1 MTLRKKTLLII
12 AGTFYGVIILL
23 FFLSRN
29 ILLESFVRLEEQ
41 STHQNVERVLSAL
54 SNELSYL
61 ESTTWDWAAWD
72 DTYEFIEDANDEY
85 IQSNLTEGT
94 FIQMRLNLMMF
105 IHSSGRTVF
114 GRAFDFNNEEEIPVP
129 PSLQKHLS
137 TDDLLLTHTDTE
149 SSITGI
155 ILLHESP
162 MLVASCPI
170 LTSEDEGPIRGTL
183 IMGRYLDATEIEWLA
198 ESTYLSLTLHQFTDS
213 PIPPDFQ
220 AVISSLL
227 EETLILVRPLNEQS
241 IAGYTLIRDIYGKPG
256 LVLRVD
262 MPRDIYEQGQASIF
276 YLMLSIVGVGLVFGL
291 ATILLLERQVLSR
304 LSYLNKKVRSI
315 GTSGDISSRVSMHGA
330 DELSDLGATINGML
344 AALQQSESE
353 LRESEERHR
362 AIFEQAA
369 ESIVL
374 VEAETGAL
382 AEFNDRAHEN
392 LGYTR
397 EEFKKLKLP
406 DFEVIESAE
415 EVAKHI
421 EKIIKEGTDVFET
434 KHRTKDGEVRDV
446 QISSR
451 VISIGGRKFV
461 QSMWRDVTERKRAQ
475 QQIER
480 AAQEWRTTF
489 DSISDLVSLH
499 DKDFKILRVN
509 KAFADAF
516 KMKPQEVVGRTCY
529 ELLHDGEKP
538 WPVCP
543 HRKALKTGEPS
554 REEFFEPHLGI
565 HVEVTCSP
573 IFGEEGEVIGS
584 VHIVHDITERKR
596 AEEKLQELYK
606 EEKDLRQELEAEIN
620 KRVEFTRALVH
631 ELKTPITPVLASSEM
646 LLEELKE
653 EHLLGLAQNI
663 CQGAY
668 NLNQRVD
675 ELLDLARGEVGMLRL
690 NPESVD
696 PRQLLQGIVDSVR
709 PVALKNG
716 QSLSFESPSSLPVVW
731 ADEDRLRQVVL
742 NLINNAFKFTPAGG
756 KITLRAKEDGVNL
769 IVEVQDTGCGI
780 SEEERQWLFEP
791 YHQLESDRARLSGL
805 GLGLSLA
812 KKLVELH
819 GGEIWVK
826 SQKGKGSTFSFS
838 IPLEAA
844 GRGEKSVEKSK

>member
-1 MTLRKKTLLII
+1 
-12 AGTFYGVIILL
+12 
-23 FFLSRN
+23 
-29 ILLESFVRLEEQ
+29 
-41 STHQNVERVLSAL
+41 
-54 SNELSYL
+54 
-61 ESTTWDWAAWD
+61 
-72 DTYEFIEDANDEY
+72 
-85 IQSNLTEGT
+85 
-94 FIQMRLNLMMF
+94 
-105 IHSSGRTVF
+105 
-114 GRAFDFNNEEEIPVP
+114 
-129 PSLQKHLS
+129 
-137 TDDLLLTHTDTE
+137 
-149 SSITGI
+149 
-155 ILLHESP
+155 
-162 MLVASCPI
+162 
-170 LTSEDEGPIRGTL
+170 
-183 IMGRYLDATEIEWLA
+183 
-198 ESTYLSLTLHQFTDS
+198 
-213 PIPPDFQ
+213 
-220 AVISSLL
+220 
-227 EETLILVRPLNEQS
+227 
-241 IAGYTLIRDIYGKPG
+241 
-256 LVLRVD
+256 
-262 MPRDIYEQGQASIF
+262 
-276 YLMLSIVGVGLVFGL
+276 
-291 ATILLLERQVLSR
+291 
-304 LSYLNKKVRSI
+304 
-315 GTSGDISSRVSMHGA
+315 
-330 DELSDLGATINGML
+330 
-344 AALQQSESE
+344 
-353 LRESEERHR
+353 
-362 AIFEQAA
+362 
-369 ESIVL
+369 
-374 VEAETGAL
+374 
-382 AEFNDRAHEN
+382 
-392 LGYTR
+392 
-397 EEFKKLKLP
+397 
-406 DFEVIESAE
+406 
-415 EVAKHI
+415 
-421 EKIIKEGTDVFET
+421 
-434 KHRTKDGEVRDV
+434 
-446 QISSR
+446 
-451 VISIGGRKFV
+451 
-461 QSMWRDVTERKRAQ
+461 
-475 QQIER
+475 
-480 AAQEWRTTF
+480 
-489 DSISDLVSLH
+489 
-499 DKDFKILRVN
+499 
-509 KAFADAF
+509 
-516 KMKPQEVVGRTCY
+516 
-529 ELLHDGEKP
+529 
-538 WPVCP
+538 
-543 HRKALKTGEPS
+543 
-554 REEFFEPHLGI
+554 
-565 HVEVTCSP
+565 VTCSP